1 MINYYFRHPLIKP
14 IEFSSADNFIQI
26 TGQNK
31 KVQLYLKQISEW
43 SVLGHRYTELQIESL
58 LNQ

>member
-31 KVQLYLKQISEW
+31 KSSIVFE
-43 SVLGHRYTELQIESL
+43 T
-58 LNQ
+58 NN

>member
-31 KVQLYLKQISEW
+31 KVQLYFKQKI
-43 SVLGHRYTELQIESL
+43 
-58 LNQ
+58 